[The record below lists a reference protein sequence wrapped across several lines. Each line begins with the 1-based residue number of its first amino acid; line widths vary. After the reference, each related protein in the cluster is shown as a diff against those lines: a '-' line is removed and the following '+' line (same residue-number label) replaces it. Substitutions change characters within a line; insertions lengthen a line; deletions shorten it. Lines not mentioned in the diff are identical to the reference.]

1 MIDRRRCVFCDRP
14 VVYRTWD
21 QEWVHAEG
29 GGAYWQTCSH
39 CGWQGS
45 GVGIGQCP
53 ECGSTEDLKDDHC
66 VAPLPPQKGR
76 V

>member
-1 MIDRRRCVFCDRP
+1 MSDSRRCLFCNRP
-14 VVYRTWD
+14 ALVTSRG
-21 QEWVHAEG
+21 WVHAFG
-29 GGAYWQTCSH
+29 GGAYWQRCFH
-39 CGWQGS
+39 CGWEGS

-66 VAPLPPQKGR
+66 VAPLPPQKAR